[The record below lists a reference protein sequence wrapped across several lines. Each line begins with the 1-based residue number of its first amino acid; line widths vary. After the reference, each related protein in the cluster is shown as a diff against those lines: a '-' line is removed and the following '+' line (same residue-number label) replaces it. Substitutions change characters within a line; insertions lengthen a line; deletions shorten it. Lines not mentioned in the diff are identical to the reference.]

1 MNTLWVLIVVW
12 GSTVA
17 DGSVSQGRSDA
28 VTMQEFSS
36 LDRCQFASIEVH
48 KIAPRT
54 KMVCVQK

>member
-12 GSTVA
+12 GSTVT

-36 LDRCQFASIEVH
+36 LDRCQFASIEVQ